1 MEQVTWD
8 LNVEIKQMKDLK
20 TSYGVTTPQELRRN
34 LVKEEMSQHH
44 SYGVTSSL
52 PLPPPPFKT
61 AKQLKEIRNSKQEGD
76 ETLYQA
82 WEMYNDLLYKCPTHG
97 INCHQKVNIFYNGL
111 GTMNRQL
118 LDSQRPIPGM
128 TPAQAL
134 TTIQTMVDHSQKWHD
149 GSSSRNID
157 SSNNTEGIAAIVI
170 KLDSLGR
177 DMKKLKE
184 NVHAIQVGCQTCGG
198 PHLNKECPL
207 NDEVKSIKEVKY
219 GEFRRSSPFDNR
231 AKYHMGSLGY
241 YIHVDNR
248 PPFREKRPNLEELLN
263 KHLEEST
270 RRRAKMEEWVKKL

>member
-1 MEQVTWD
+1 MREFREDTFSGSKND
-8 LNVEIKQMKDLK
+8 DAHEHVERVLDI
-20 TSYGVTTPQELRRN
+20 
-34 LVKEEMSQHH
+34 
-44 SYGVTSSL
+44 
-52 PLPPPPFKT
+52 
-61 AKQLKEIRNSKQEGD
+61 EGD

-82 WEMYNDLLYKCPTHG
+82 WERYNYLLYKCPTHD

-118 LDSQRPIPGM
+118 LDSQRPVPSM

-149 GSSSRNID
+149 DSSSRNID
-157 SSNNTEGIAAIVI
+157 SSNNNTEGIAAIVI

-207 NDEVKSIKEVKY
+207 NNEVKSIKEVKY
-219 GEFRRSSPFDNR
+219 GEFGRSSPFNNR
-231 AKYHMGSLGY
+231 AKYHVGPLGY
-241 YIHVDNR
+241 YICVDNR

-270 RRRAKMEEWVKKL
+270 RRRDEMEEWVKKLQENTKINTRNQSASLKNPETQIEQLTKEIQAKTASEVPN